1 MKKLLQRFRSSD
13 EGSATI
19 ETLIWLPVF
28 VWVLVMIINVSF
40 ILFEKNQA
48 LRIVQNANRIL
59 STGYMLTA
67 AETEAFI
74 TDRLADIAPNATV
87 TTVIDNGIVTSDVS
101 YKVTNLLMPHVMRD
115 MVNLKISISA
125 QHFMEY

>member
-1 MKKLLQRFRSSD
+1 MKRLLHRFRTSE

-28 VWVLVMIINVSF
+28 IWVLVMIINVSF

-48 LRIVQNANRIL
+48 FRIVQDANRVL
-59 STGYMLTA
+59 STGYMLTT
-67 AETEAFI
+67 AETEAYI
-74 TDRLADIAPNATV
+74 ASRLADIAPDAVVATS
-87 TTVIDNGIVTSDVS
+87 INDGIVTSNVS
-101 YKVTNLLMPHVMRD
+101 YQVSQVFMPNIVAG
-115 MVNLKISISA
+115 MVNTQVSISA